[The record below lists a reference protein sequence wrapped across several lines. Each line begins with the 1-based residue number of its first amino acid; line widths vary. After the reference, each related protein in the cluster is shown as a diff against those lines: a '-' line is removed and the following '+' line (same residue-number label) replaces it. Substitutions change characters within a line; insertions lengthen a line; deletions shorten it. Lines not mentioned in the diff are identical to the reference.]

1 MVEIRQAQHAVAG
14 RLREVSLAW
23 ERSPLNRPAMIGQP
37 ADRRPAPGSYRE
49 SRFPGTRSA
58 WLS

>member
-23 ERSPLNRPAMIGQP
+23 ERSPLNRPAMIANPPTGVPRLEVTANPVSPEPGQL
-37 ADRRPAPGSYRE
+37 G
-49 SRFPGTRSA
+49 
-58 WLS
+58 